1 MPNIA
6 VKPLYLKDAAFSA
19 KLDET
24 TTNNYEAAIS
34 GVTFTPT
41 SSAASWTG
49 IGGNSFTEQATP
61 TWVAGIDYVQD
72 WESEDSFS
80 NFLMDHAGETLPC
93 TFTPKRGGRPVDANL
108 SIVPGPI
115 GGAGQAYATA
125 TVSLGSD
132 TPIIGDAPGTLTVA
146 SDDTLAGDET
156 TVA

>member
-1 MPNIA
+1 MPPTPIA
-6 VKPLYLKDAAFSA
+6 VKPLYLKNAQFAA
-19 KLDET
+19 KLDENT
-24 TTNNYEAAIS
+24 ENEYQAAIS

-72 WESEDSFS
+72 WDSPDSFS
-80 NFLMDHAGETLPC
+80 NFLMEHSGETLPC
-93 TFTPKRGGRPVDANL
+93 TFTPRKGGRPLEANL

-125 TVSLGSD
+125 SVSLGSD
-132 TPIIGDAPGTLTVA
+132 TPVWGELPVDATAVV
-146 SDDTLAGDET
+146 SET
-156 TVA
+156 GE

>member
-1 MPNIA
+1 MPPTKIA
-6 VKPLYLKDAAFSA
+6 AKPLYLKDSVFSA
-19 KLDET
+19 KIDDT
-24 TTNNYEAAIS
+24 TEYEYQAAIS

-49 IGGNSFTEQATP
+49 IGGDAYTEQSSP

-72 WESEDSFS
+72 WDTPDSFS
-80 NFLMDHAGETLPC
+80 NFLMEHSGETLPC
-93 TFTPKRGGRPVDANL
+93 SFTPKRGGRPLTANL

-132 TPIIGDAPGTLTVA
+132 TPVWGEAPVVVTAVA
-146 SDDTLAGDET
+146 PET
-156 TVA
+156 DGE

>member
-1 MPNIA
+1 MPTIA
-6 VKPLYLKDAAFSA
+6 VKPLYLKDAQFAA
-19 KLDET
+19 QIDNEA
-24 TTNNYEAAIS
+24 TNFEAAIS

-41 SSAASWTG
+41 STAASWTG

-72 WESEDSFS
+72 WETPGSFS

-93 TFTPKRGGRPVDANL
+93 TFTPKRGGRPVSANL

-132 TPIIGDAPGTLTVA
+132 TPVIGDAPASAVA
-146 SDDTLAGDET
+146 SVPAE
-156 TVA
+156 